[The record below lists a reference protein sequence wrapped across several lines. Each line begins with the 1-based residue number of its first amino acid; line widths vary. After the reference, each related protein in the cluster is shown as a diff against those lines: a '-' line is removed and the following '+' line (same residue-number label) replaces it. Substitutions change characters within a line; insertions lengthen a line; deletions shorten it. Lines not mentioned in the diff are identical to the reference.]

1 MAEVN
6 HLKKRILLAAR
17 SSSVERMVI
26 GVLSGQD
33 IEVTAVTDGYAAE
46 RSLGQNQYDLVLADV
61 FLLGKNGYELCH
73 SVRQDP
79 RFSSLPVVLMVD
91 SFEPFNAAAAAK
103 LGADGKLT
111 KPIEPAGLLDIVRR
125 FLGDCSALPNET
137 EPIPSDSPGTTDLS
151 GTPDLPGTAG
161 TTDFTGDADT
171 PAETGSGSTP
181 TDDREAGFLLFT

>member
-46 RSLGQNQYDLVLADV
+46 RSLGENQYDLVLADV

-79 RFSSLPVVLMVD
+79 RFSSLPVVLLVD
-91 SFEPFNAAAAAK
+91 SFEPFYAAAAAK

-137 EPIPSDSPGTTDLS
+137 EPIPSDLTGTTGLA
-151 GTPDLPGTAG
+151 GTAG
-161 TTDFTGDADT
+161 TVDFTGDADA
-171 PAETGSGSTP
+171 PAETGAGSTP
-181 TDDREAGFLLFT
+181 TDDREAGFLIFT